1 MLKNGDFLTEMLYI
15 TPSLS
20 PLLPSKPCETFDK
33 KKTPKAF
40 SLSFTYP
47 IMKYEGA
54 YKGWG
59 QKNKGKLLQYGS

>member
-33 KKTPKAF
+33 KKDTKSLFAF
-40 SLSFTYP
+40 LHLSN
-47 IMKYEGA
+47 YEI
-54 YKGWG
+54 
-59 QKNKGKLLQYGS
+59 